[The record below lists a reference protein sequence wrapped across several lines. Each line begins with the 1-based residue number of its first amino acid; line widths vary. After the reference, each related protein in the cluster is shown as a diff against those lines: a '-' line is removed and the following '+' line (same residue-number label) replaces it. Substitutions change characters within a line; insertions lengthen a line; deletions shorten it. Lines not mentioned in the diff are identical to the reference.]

1 MSGLGQ
7 VISGATVGV
16 EAFAVHV
23 EVYAGRGL
31 PGLRMVGLPY
41 GAVRESQ
48 QRVLSALSSSGFY
61 CLRNNTVINL
71 APADRRK
78 EGAALDLPIA
88 IGLMQ
93 AYDLIP
99 RLRTRSHAMLGEL
112 GLDGSVKPVPGA
124 MVVADYMKQQHFEG
138 LLVAR
143 ENVGEAASVEGL
155 EVRGFSHLTDVVSW
169 LRGEKPIDAAP
180 VTIASGR
187 LDNED
192 VDLAEVCGQEHGKRA
207 LEIAAAGGHNL
218 LMIGPPGSG
227 KTMLARRLQTLLPPM
242 TTREI
247 IDTSKIYSVAGRL
260 NGDGLI
266 VQRPFCAPH
275 HGASDAGMVG
285 GGIVPR
291 PGQISL
297 AHNGVLFLDEL
308 PEFRRDVLEMM
319 RQPLEDGTVT
329 ISRAAMTAQFPA
341 RFILVAAMNPCPC
354 GYLGDPTH
362 HCSCSLPAILRYRRR
377 ISGPLLD
384 RIDLHV
390 EVPAVRYRE
399 MRAGGRENS
408 ATVRQ
413 RVVQAR
419 QLAARRF
426 HATEILTNSAMNN
439 RMTWELAEPD
449 QDGHRLLETVH
460 DKLGLSARGL
470 VKVLK
475 VARTI
480 ADLEGATRVRAAHIA
495 EAVQYRTLDRPAP

>member
-7 VISGATVGV
+7 VVSGATFGV
-16 EAFAVHV
+16 DAFTVQV
-23 EVYAGRGL
+23 EVHAGRGL
-31 PGLRMVGLPY
+31 PKLVMVGLPDS
-41 GAVRESQ
+41 AVRESQ
-48 QRVLSALSSSGFY
+48 ERVMSALSSSGFS
-61 CLRNNTVINL
+61 CLRNRTVINL

-93 AYDLIP
+93 AYGLIP
-99 RLRTRSHAMLGEL
+99 KLRTRGHAMLGEL
-112 GLDGSVKPVPGA
+112 SLDGSVKPVPGA
-124 MVVADYMKQQHFEG
+124 MVVADSMKRHKLEG
-138 LLVAR
+138 LLVAN
-143 ENVGEAASVEGL
+143 ENVTEAASIDGL
-155 EVRGFSHLTDVVSW
+155 EVRGFAHLTEVVAW
-169 LRGEKPIDAAP
+169 LRGERAIDPAPATPINAQP
-180 VTIASGR
+180 QEI
-187 LDNED
+187 D
-192 VDLAEVCGQEHGKRA
+192 VDLSDVCGQEHAKRT
-207 LEIAAAGGHNL
+207 LEIAAAGGHNVL
-218 LMIGPPGSG
+218 FIGPPGAG
-227 KTMLARRLQTLLPPM
+227 KTMLARRLPTLLPPM

-247 IDTSKIYSVAGRL
+247 IETSKIYSVAGRL
-260 NGDGLI
+260 NGHGLI
-266 VQRPFCAPH
+266 VQRPFCSPH
-275 HGASDAGMVG
+275 HGASDAGLIG

-297 AHNGVLFLDEL
+297 AHSGVLFMDEL

-319 RQPLEDGTVT
+319 RQPMEDGTVT
-329 ISRAAMTAQFPA
+329 ISRASMTATFPA

-354 GYLGDPTH
+354 GYLGDPWH
-362 HCSCSLPAILRYRRR
+362 HCTCTLPAIARYRHR

-399 MRAGGRENS
+399 MRAGGREQS
-408 ATVRQ
+408 AAVRE
-413 RVVQAR
+413 RVMRAR
-419 QLAARRF
+419 QTADQRLRGA
-426 HATEILTNSAMNN
+426 EIITNAEMTN

-480 ADLEGATRVRAAHIA
+480 ADLESAPKVRAAHIA